1 MPANL
6 PPEYIEAELR
16 FRAAKSPNEKLSILR
31 ELMSLVPKHKGTER
45 LRVELKRKWTKLQEE
60 IRQQQ
65 KKEKS
70 ARGPSYDHIEREG
83 AGQITLVGL
92 PNCGKSSVL
101 AAVTHAKPEIAEYPF
116 STFRP
121 TVGMMPFEDIQLQL
135 IDLPP
140 LSEFTEPWVYSLIRQ
155 CDLVALLVDLSAST
169 LAEGWLPALEW
180 LEKSRIRLIGTRD
193 APSRADNTT
202 EGAVKRAVIVGTKSD
217 AEQAAQRLRELQT
230 AVDAQFTVTG
240 VSIFSSEQLGR
251 LGKTLFEGL
260 KVVRVYTKKPGQP
273 FKKELPYVLPLGSTV
288 TDVARAIHKDLAER
302 FKYARVWGSAQFE
315 GQRVERHHIV
325 HDGDVLEFHE
335 R

>member
-16 FRAAKSPNEKLSILR
+16 FRAAKSPDEKLAILR
-31 ELMSLVPKHKGTER
+31 ELMSLVPKHKGTEK

-60 IRQQQ
+60 VQQQ
-65 KKEKS
+65 HKKQKGV
-70 ARGPSYDHIEREG
+70 RGPGYDHIEREG
-83 AGQITLVGL
+83 AGQITFVGL
-92 PNCGKSSVL
+92 PNCGKSSLV

-155 CDLVALLVDLSAST
+155 CDLVALLIDLTA
-169 LAEGWLPALEW
+169 AEPAEDWLTALEW

-193 APSRADNTT
+193 VPSRANNT
-202 EGAVKRAVIVGTKSD
+202 EGIVKRAVIVGTKSD
-217 AEQAAQRLRELQT
+217 AEQAAQRWQELQT
-230 AVDAQFTVTG
+230 VVDTQFTVTD

-251 LGKTLFEGL
+251 LGKTLFGGL
-260 KVVRVYTKKPGQP
+260 NVVRVYTKKPGQP
-273 FKKELPYVLPLGSTV
+273 FKKELPYVLPMGSTV
-288 TDVARAIHKDLAER
+288 TDVARAIHKELADK

-315 GQRVERHHIV
+315 GQRVERHHRV
-325 HDGDVLEFHE
+325 QDGDVLEFHE
-335 R
+335 

>member
-16 FRAAKSPNEKLSILR
+16 FRAAKSPNEKLAILR
-31 ELMSLVPKHKGTER
+31 ELMALVPKHKGTEK

-70 ARGPSYDHIEREG
+70 ARGPSYGHVEREG

-92 PNCGKSSVL
+92 PNCGKSSLL

-121 TVGMMPFEDIQLQL
+121 TVGMMPFEDVQLQL

-140 LSEFTEPWVYSLIRQ
+140 LSEFTEPWVYSVIRQ
-155 CDLVALLVDLSAST
+155 CDLVTLLVDLSVST
-169 LAEGWLPALEW
+169 LAEDWLTVLEW
-180 LEKSRIRLIGTRD
+180 LGKSRIRLIGTRD
-193 APSRADNTT
+193 APSRADT
-202 EGAVKRAVIVGTKSD
+202 EGTVKRAVIVGTKSD
-217 AEQAAQRLRELQT
+217 AEQAAQRLQELQT
-230 AVDAQFTVTG
+230 VVGSRFTVSG

-260 KVVRVYTKKPGQP
+260 NVVRVYTKKPGQP
-273 FKKELPYVLPLGSTV
+273 FQKELPYVLPRGSTV

-302 FKYARVWGSAQFE
+302 FKYARVWGSAQFA

-335 R
+335 